1 MSLASVLSPSMEMSE
16 KMSEKPRQRKVVE
29 TVNFNVSGRKEDARK
44 QSDELDK
51 EYLRDA
57 LGVEP
62 VPDRDYF
69 YDFFVNMRAPAVPDR
84 GLPSLEVFSPAGIRL
99 ANAAWAFGYRRHEDL
114 ATMMWLP
121 SAGMGG
127 REHSMDTGVY
137 VYRELGEPWP
147 ETDVVAEIDP
157 DDIVVE
163 PGPGKH
169 EFTATHSQSGRS
181 STGKS
186 RIKAHKALIEQLE
199 EIESRAALKRQNRQ

>member
-1 MSLASVLSPSMEMSE
+1 MAEEPHR
-16 KMSEKPRQRKVVE
+16 PRQRKVVE

-44 QSDELDK
+44 QGEELDK
-51 EYLRDA
+51 EYLRDV

-62 VPDRDYF
+62 VEGRESF
-69 YDFFVNMRAPAVPDR
+69 YEFFVNMRAPAVPDR
-84 GLPSLEVFSPAGIRL
+84 GLPDLSVFSPAGIRL
-99 ANAAWAFGYRRHEDL
+99 ANAAWGFGYRRHEEL

-127 REHSMDTGVY
+127 REHQMDSGVY
-137 VYRELGEPWP
+137 IYRDLGEPWP
-147 ETDVVAEIDP
+147 DHIDVVAEIDP

-181 STGKS
+181 ATGKS